1 VLRLRSKGAYA
12 IELYGKKEEKRYLFE
27 AHSKAV
33 LGIAPFYP
41 GQFEKD
47 SKI

>member
-1 VLRLRSKGAYA
+1 MQLSFM
-12 IELYGKKEEKRYLFE
+12 GKKKEKKYLFE

-47 SKI
+47 STI

>member
-1 VLRLRSKGAYA
+1 MLRLRSKRAYA
-12 IELYGKKEEKRYLFE
+12 IELYGKKQEKRFLSE

-41 GQFEKD
+41 GQFKKR
-47 SKI
+47 STI